1 MTLMIPPIDQKA
13 RALAR
18 KRWDTLTKPLG
29 SLGAL
34 EDLGIRIAGITGQ
47 PIPSVRRKVIFTVA
61 ADHGV
66 ALEGVSAY
74 PQEVT
79 AQMVANFLRGG
90 AAINVLARQV
100 GAEVLVVDAGVAGPF
115 ASTDGLIVSK
125 IRSGTGNI
133 SREPAMTRLEAEQT
147 IESGIRIFEEQH
159 RKKPIEMVGLGDMGI
174 GNTTASSA
182 LTAVLTGHPVEEV
195 TGRGT
200 GLTDQKLLNKIQVIT
215 LALEQHRPDPED
227 PIDCLAKVGGLEIG
241 CLAGIALAAAQHR
254 VPVVLDGFITS
265 AAAGVACGLHPSLKD
280 YLIASHRSVEPGHGI
295 LLRAMGLEPLFNLQ
309 MRLGEGTGAALGFF
323 LIEASLKLLSEM
335 ATFAEAG
342 VSEESGP

>member
-1 MTLMIPPIDQKA
+1 MTLIIPPIDQGA
-13 RALAR
+13 RELAR
-18 KRWDTLTKPLG
+18 KRWDTLTKPPG
-29 SLGAL
+29 SLGVL
-34 EDLGIRIAGITGQ
+34 EDLGIRIAGITGR
-47 PIPSVRRKVIFTVA
+47 PIPTIRRKVIFTVA

-66 ALEGVSAY
+66 AIEGVSCY

-79 AQMVANFLRGG
+79 AQMVNNFLRGG
-90 AAINVLARQV
+90 AGINVLAGHA
-100 GAEVLVVDAGVAGPF
+100 GAEVLVVDAGVAGPL

-125 IRSGTGNI
+125 IRPGTGNI
-133 SREPAMTRLEAEQT
+133 VREPAMTRAEAEQV

-159 RKKPIEMVGLGDMGI
+159 RKKRIELVGLGDMGI
-174 GNTTASSA
+174 GNTTASAA
-182 LTAVLTGHPVEEV
+182 LTAVLTGSPVEEV

-200 GLTDQKLLNKIQVIT
+200 GLADQTLLNKIRVVT
-215 LALEQHRPDPED
+215 RALEKHRPSPKD

-265 AAAGVACGLHPSLKD
+265 AAAGVACGLHPSLKG

-295 LLRAMGLEPLFNLQ
+295 LLRTMGLEPLFDFQ
-309 MRLGEGTGAALGFF
+309 MRLGEGTGAAIGFF

-342 VSEESGP
+342 VSGKSGS